1 LIPIGED
8 RLGSRYRELGVD
20 VKKPGIERFKGAI
33 NNLHPGAFCV
43 VYPDPDDKS
52 KGLILHTDS
61 AGSKPIQAYLMYKE
75 TGDASWFRGLAQDAL
90 AMNINDVVC
99 VGAEPISFVDYIAY
113 NPLNIDRVAMLGA
126 LAEGFTESKKVLS
139 REGSSIAFAG
149 GETADLPDLLRTL
162 DVCVTIHGRVSL
174 SKLISGE
181 AVKHGDVIV
190 GLRSGGPVRF
200 EKGPNSGI
208 MSNGHTLA
216 RTSLLS
222 SIYIEKYPEVSHPHR
237 GRYTGRY
244 KLEDRPEGLGA
255 SIGEALLSPTRL
267 FSPIAIAV
275 FKKVGSGIHGMV
287 HNTGGGQTK
296 CLRVGSNIQYVKDNL
311 PEPDP
316 IFGLI
321 KKEARVDWQEMYQDF
336 NMGIGFEFIVDPES
350 AEEVQSVAERFGIGV
365 HIIGRCE
372 KGAGKN
378 TLKIQSMYGD
388 YQYT

>member
-1 LIPIGED
+1 LIPVGED

-20 VKKPGIERFKGAI
+20 VKKPGIERFKDAI
-33 NNLHPGAFCV
+33 DNLRPGAFCV

-52 KGLILHTDS
+52 KGLILHADS

-75 TGDASWFRGLAQDAL
+75 TGYASWFKGLAQDAL

-126 LAEGFTESKKVLS
+126 LAEGFAESKEVLS

-174 SKLISGE
+174 SKLVSGE
-181 AVKHGDVIV
+181 AVKPGDMIV

-222 SIYIEKYPEVSHPHR
+222 SIYLEKYPEVSHPRR

-244 KLEDRPEGLGA
+244 KLDDRPEGLGA
-255 SIGEALLSPTRL
+255 SIGETLLSPTRL
-267 FSPIAIAV
+267 FSPIALAV
-275 FKKVGSGIHGMV
+275 FKKVGAGIHGMV

-316 IFGLI
+316 IFSLI

-336 NMGIGFEFIVDPES
+336 NMGIGFEFIVDPEFG
-350 AEEVQSVAERFGIGV
+350 EEVQSVAERFGIGV

-372 KGAGKN
+372 KGVGKN
-378 TLKIQSMYGD
+378 TLKIQSMHGD
-388 YQYT
+388 YQYS